1 MLVRCAKH
9 PSKPYHYTAN
19 PVGYSRTAAVCGR
32 CENPGKVLLNEAEW
46 RQYQAGQTV
55 FGFNSNI
62 VKIELEPLACFQLRK
77 S

>member
-1 MLVRCAKH
+1 MYKCITLLHERSINMLVRCEKH

-19 PVGYSRTAAVCGR
+19 P
-32 CENPGKVLLNEAEW
+32 EW

-62 VKIELEPLACFQLRK
+62 VKIELEPLAGLQLRK